1 AAEGTELPE
10 VSGFTALPGSGV
22 SAAGP
27 DGEKLLAGNLKFI
40 KKYVKISADI
50 SERAD
55 KLSIEGKTPLFFAK
69 DSELMGIIAVADTI
83 KEDSAEAIDQL
94 KSMGIHVAMI
104 TGDNFRT
111 AEAIGT
117 RVSVDRVYSGVLP
130 DQKAGII
137 EKLKTAGKVAMV
149 GDGINDA
156 PALTTAD
163 TGIAIGAGADVAIDA
178 ADVVVMKSRLTDVV
192 AAIRMSR
199 ATIRN
204 IHENL
209 FWAFFYNAICIPMA
223 IGLFGFA
230 MKPMY
235 GAMAMSLSSF
245 CVCMNALRLNLVK
258 LYDKSRDRKGKP
270 ADFSTLDKET
280 IEEAENK
287 VNDED
292 HKDLL
297 DDKEENMME
306 KTILV
311 EGMMCMHCEA
321 TVKKA
326 LEAIDGV
333 ESAVASHEA
342 GTAVVQLSK
351 DVADEVL
358 TKAIE
363 DKDYAVKGIK

>member
-1 AAEGTELPE
+1 MEAIAQ
-10 VSGFTALPGSGV
+10 
-22 SAAGP
+22 
-27 DGEKLLAGNLKFI
+27 LK
-40 KKYVKISADI
+40 K
-50 SERAD
+50 
-55 KLSIEGKTPLFFAK
+55 
-69 DSELMGIIAVADTI
+69 MGIY
-83 KEDSAEAIDQL
+83 
-94 KSMGIHVAMI
+94 VAMI
-104 TGDNFRT
+104 TGDNFKT
-111 AEAIGT
+111 ASAIAT
-117 RVSVDRVYSGVLP
+117 QARVDQIYAGVLP
-130 DQKAGII
+130 EEKAGII
-137 EKLKTAGKVAMV
+137 EKLKACGKTAMV

-178 ADVVVMKSRLTDVV
+178 ADVVVMKSTLTDVV

-209 FWAFFYNAICIPMA
+209 FWAFFYNAICIPLA
-223 IGLFGFA
+223 IGLFGIA
-230 MKPMY
+230 LQPMY

-258 LYDKSRDRKGKP
+258 LYDPTHDRKGKP
-270 ADFSTLDKET
+270 ADLNPLY
-280 IEEAENK
+280 EEAINK
-287 VNDED
+287 ANDDLNNKED
-292 HKDLL
+292 NL
-297 DDKEENMME
+297 ME
-306 KTILV
+306 KTIKV

-363 DKDYAVKGIK
+363 DKDYEVKGIE

>member
-1 AAEGTELPE
+1 
-10 VSGFTALPGSGV
+10 
-22 SAAGP
+22 
-27 DGEKLLAGNLKFI
+27 
-40 KKYVKISADI
+40 
-50 SERAD
+50 
-55 KLSIEGKTPLFFAK
+55 
-69 DSELMGIIAVADTI
+69 
-83 KEDSAEAIDQL
+83 
-94 KSMGIHVAMI
+94 
-104 TGDNFRT
+104 
-111 AEAIGT
+111 
-117 RVSVDRVYSGVLP
+117 
-130 DQKAGII
+130 
-137 EKLKTAGKVAMV
+137 
-149 GDGINDA
+149 
-156 PALTTAD
+156 
-163 TGIAIGAGADVAIDA
+163 
-178 ADVVVMKSRLTDVV
+178 
-192 AAIRMSR
+192 
-199 ATIRN
+199 
-204 IHENL
+204 
-209 FWAFFYNAICIPMA
+209 
-223 IGLFGFA
+223 
-230 MKPMY
+230 
-235 GAMAMSLSSF
+235 MSLSSF

-270 ADFSTLDKET
+270 ADFSALDKEA